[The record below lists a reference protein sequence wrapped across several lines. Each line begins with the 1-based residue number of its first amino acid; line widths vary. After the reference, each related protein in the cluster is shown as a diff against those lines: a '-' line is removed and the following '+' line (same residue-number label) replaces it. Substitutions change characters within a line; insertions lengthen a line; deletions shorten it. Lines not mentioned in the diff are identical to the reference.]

1 MLSLAGRLLLP
12 LALVPAGGGHGCT
25 EDVCRCAH
33 RVPSRTAA
41 KPCHGHE
48 AAAPDCQISATCSHE
63 QMTPL
68 VAGPVYELP
77 AVAGAAPPP
86 EDLQALPAAHPST
99 VRHGFARLEPHPP
112 PAL

>member
-1 MLSLAGRLLLP
+1 MLSLAGPLLLP
-12 LALVPAGGGHGCT
+12 LALVPVAGHGCT

-33 RVPSRTAA
+33 RAPSRPAA
-41 KPCHGHE
+41 EPCHGHE
-48 AAAPDCQISATCSHE
+48 AAAPECQMSASCSHE
-63 QMTPL
+63 QATSL

-77 AVAGAAPPP
+77 AVANAAPPP
-86 EDLQALPAAHPST
+86 EDPQALPAADPST